1 MIRIAVVGGIGCG
14 KSFIS
19 NLFNQPVFNAD
30 LEVADIYQKDKN
42 CFAKIKKA
50 IPNYFSKF
58 PLKKTELIDSIM
70 LDKNNLKKI
79 SKIVQ
84 PIVRKR
90 LNIFLK
96 KNKNKKI
103 VVLDIPLYFEN
114 KLNKKKDIVIYVDA
128 KKKQILQQL
137 KKRKNFNLFLINQFK
152 SLQFSLEYKKK
163 KSNFTIK
170 NDYKIR
176 TVKNNIKKIL
186 QKIKK

>member
-1 MIRIAVVGGIGCG
+1 MIRIAVVGDIGSG

-30 LEVADIYQKDKN
+30 FEVADIYQKDRY

-70 LDKNNLKKI
+70 FDKNNLKKI
-79 SKIVQ
+79 SNIVH

-96 KNKNKKI
+96 KNKNKKL

-114 KLNKKKDIVIYVDA
+114 KLYKKKDIVIFIEA

-137 KKRKNFNLFLINQFK
+137 KKRKNFNLSLINQFK
-152 SLQFSLEYKKK
+152 SLQYSLEYKKK
-163 KSNFTIK
+163 KIK
-170 NDYKIR
+170 FYY
-176 TVKNNIKKIL
+176 
-186 QKIKK
+186 